1 MAKMFYTFEEVREK
15 LGVTEDQ
22 LKQLVQGGKLR
33 EFRDGA
39 KVMFKVDEVDDFSP
53 IDIELEGPTDGTDG
67 TEEAGEILA
76 LEDSAELL
84 GMSDTAGSSIGLIPM
99 ETGSQIGLMPSD
111 TSDQIGLDDTTE
123 GAEKDD
129 TVLTA
134 SGVDESQDES
144 GSGIGIM
151 DEAPLTSDLDDRVPL
166 DASGSGSGLL
176 DLSREADDT
185 SLGAELLEEIYPSA
199 DEGAVETQL
208 PTQMDIAPEPEP
220 ETTGMEA
227 QLSVVEQV
235 KAIQVYDHTSGVF
248 GAMLIVPF
256 LVLIYM
262 CCAATAALADVQPA
276 ILTKL
281 SGMTI
286 WYVLGGAA
294 GVSMLILLIGS
305 FMVSQAGQPRAPKVK
320 KTKKPKQAKPKKAK
334 KKK

>member
-1 MAKMFYTFEEVREK
+1 MAKMFYTFEEVQEK

-22 LKQLVQGGKLR
+22 LKQLIQNGKLR

-39 KVMFKVDEVDDFSP
+39 KVMFKVDEVDDFRP
-53 IDIELEGPTDGTDG
+53 LDIELDGQA
-67 TEEAGEILA
+67 EAAGEILPSE
-76 LEDSAELL
+76 EDSSDLL
-84 GMSDTAGSSIGLIPM
+84 GIADTAGSSIGLIPM
-99 ETGSQIGLMPSD
+99 DTGSQIGLMPSD
-111 TSDQIGLDDTTE
+111 SADHIGLEDTTE
-123 GAEKDD
+123 GVEKDD
-129 TVLTA
+129 TVITA
-134 SGVDESQDES
+134 SGADESQDES
-144 GSGIGIM
+144 GSSIGITA
-151 DEAPLTSDLDDRVPL
+151 DQLDKTQLTSDLDDRVPL

-220 ETTGMEA
+220 ESVEVEA

-235 KAIQVYDHTSGVF
+235 KAIQHYDPTSGVF

-262 CCAATAALADVQPA
+262 CCAATAALVDVQPA
-276 ILTKL
+276 ILTSL

-294 GVSMLILLIGS
+294 GVSLLILLIGN

-320 KTKKPKQAKPKKAK
+320 QAKPKKAK
-334 KKK
+334 KKKK

>member
-53 IDIELEGPTDGTDG
+53 LDIELEVPTEGTDGTDG
-67 TEEAGEILA
+67 TGEAPVLD
-76 LEDSAELL
+76 DSSDLL

-111 TSDQIGLDDTTE
+111 TADQIGLDDTTG

-208 PTQMDIAPEPEP
+208 PTQMDITPEPEP
-220 ETTGMEA
+220 ETVEMEA
-227 QLSVVEQV
+227 QLSVVEQA
-235 KAIQVYDHTSGVF
+235 KAVRAYDHTSGVF

-294 GVSMLILLIGS
+294 GVSLLILLIGS
-305 FMVSQAGQPRAPKVK
+305 FVVSQAGQPRAPKVK
-320 KTKKPKQAKPKKAK
+320 KPKKPKQARPKKVK

>member
-22 LKQLVQGGKLR
+22 LKQLVQTGKLR

-39 KVMFKVDEVDDFSP
+39 KVMFKVDEVDDFSLL
-53 IDIELEGPTDGTDG
+53 DMGLEGSAEGT
-67 TEEAGEILA
+67 GETPIS
-76 LEDSAELL
+76 EDSSDLL
-84 GMSDTAGSSIGLIPM
+84 GISDMTGSSIGLVPM
-99 ETGSQIGLMPSD
+99 DTGSQIGLIPSD
-111 TSDQIGLDDTTE
+111 TADQIGLEDTTE
-123 GAEKDD
+123 GVEKDD

-134 SGVDESQDES
+134 SGTDESQDES
-144 GSGIGIM
+144 SSGIGITA
-151 DEAPLTSDLDDRVPL
+151 DQLDKTQLTSDLDDQVPL
-166 DASGSGSGLL
+166 DASGSGSGSGLL

-199 DEGAVETQL
+199 DQGAVETQL
-208 PTQMDIAPEPEP
+208 PAQMDIAPEPEAAA
-220 ETTGMEA
+220 EEMEP

-235 KAIQVYDHTSGVF
+235 RAAQFYDPTSGVF

-281 SGMTI
+281 NGMTM

-294 GVSMLILLIGS
+294 VLSLLILLIGN

-320 KTKKPKQAKPKKAK
+320 KARQAKPKKAK
-334 KKK
+334 KK

>member
-1 MAKMFYTFEEVREK
+1 MAKMFYAFEEVREK

-39 KVMFKVDEVDDFSP
+39 KVMFKVDEVDNFSP
-53 IDIELEGPTDGTDG
+53 LDIELEGPTEETEG
-67 TEEAGEILA
+67 TEGAGEIPV
-76 LEDSAELL
+76 LEDSSDLL
-84 GMSDTAGSSIGLIPM
+84 GISDTAGSSIGLIPM
-99 ETGSQIGLMPSD
+99 ETGSQIGLMSSD

-144 GSGIGIM
+144 GSAIGIM
-151 DEAPLTSDLDDRVPL
+151 ADQLDEAQLTSDLDDRVPL

-185 SLGAELLEEIYPSA
+185 SLGAELLEEIYPSS
-199 DEGAVETQL
+199 DEGSVETQL

-220 ETTGMEA
+220 ETVEMEA
-227 QLSVVEQV
+227 RISVVEQA
-235 KAIQVYDHTSGVF
+235 KSLRIYDQTSGVF

-276 ILTKL
+276 ILTTL

-305 FMVSQAGQPRAPKVK
+305 FMVSQTGQPRAPKVRK
-320 KTKKPKQAKPKKAK
+320 AKQAKPKKAK
-334 KKK
+334 KK

>member
-1 MAKMFYTFEEVREK
+1 MAKMFYTSEEVREK

-22 LKQLVQGGKLR
+22 LKQLVQSGKLR

-39 KVMFKVDEVDDFSP
+39 KVMFKVDEVDNFSP
-53 IDIELEGPTDGTDG
+53 LDIELDGPTEGT
-67 TEEAGEILA
+67 GEIPA
-76 LEDSAELL
+76 LEDSSELL

-144 GSGIGIM
+144 GSAIGITA
-151 DEAPLTSDLDDRVPL
+151 DQLDQAQLTSDLDDRVPL

-208 PTQMDIAPEPEP
+208 PTQMDMTPAPEPETV
-220 ETTGMEA
+220 EMEA
-227 QLSVVEQV
+227 QLSVVEQA
-235 KAIQVYDHTSGVF
+235 KAVRAYDHTSGVF

-320 KTKKPKQAKPKKAK
+320 KAKKPKQAKPKKVK